1 MDYFDQVDELPDL
14 REGLHEDA
22 HAGQTTDPKKS
33 SPAEAPGQRLLK
45 WLTWGTIAV
54 LLVYGLVLT
63 TAHVLARIVGMP
75 KAQIVLAQWY
85 SDEYWWHPT
94 DKAYAKELLREAVVA
109 GDGNAQ
115 YLLARSYEIEKNYAQ
130 AFPLYQDLALKGWPG
145 AQTRLGVMYVEGRS
159 VSQNTDVA
167 IQWLK
172 MAAAQGDANAH
183 LFLGAIYL
191 RDLPN
196 LPRNDVLGAQWM
208 QSSAY
213 LGNAQAQDTL
223 AGLYAIGRGVP
234 KNLDMAMYWADKSLD
249 AGHAP
254 ARVTIQFIQSLK
266 GSKK

>member
-1 MDYFDQVDELPDL
+1 VDYFDQVDEYPDL

-54 LLVYGLVLT
+54 LLVYGLLLT

-115 YLLARSYEIEKNYAQ
+115 YLLARSYEIEKSYAQ
-130 AFPLYQDLALKGWPG
+130 AFPLYQDLALRGWAG
-145 AQTRLGVMYVEGRS
+145 AQKRLDVMYIYGRG
-159 VSQNTDVA
+159 VSQNTNQG
-167 IQWLK
+167 IRWIK
-172 MAAAQGDANAH
+172 TAAAQGDVVAH
-183 LFLGAIYL
+183 LFLGAIYSEGL
-191 RDLPN
+191 PDLPQDF
-196 LPRNDVLGAQWM
+196 PQAAQWF

-213 LGNAQAQDTL
+213 LGNGKAQDSL
-223 AGLYAIGRGVP
+223 ALLYATGKEVP

-266 GSKK
+266 P